1 VHFLEQIT
9 GKFKVISG
17 LENGIIQEEWPT
29 HLRGCWAVDYLAVA

>member
-17 LENGIIQEEWPT
+17 LEIGIFQEK
-29 HLRGCWAVDYLAVA
+29 